1 MKKLFTLVLV
11 LILAISMLP
20 GASAAEQGT
29 VVSRQKVEL
38 ENGLVIV
45 DTLLEYDNARVM
57 GKVAKRT
64 KDVYLNE
71 VMIARITMVA
81 SFNYDG
87 TTVSVTSASVTE
99 KETYQ
104 GWGYAQ
110 DSLTTIGG
118 TATLNARL
126 TKLFYPS
133 IPFAMTITCDAN
145 GNLS

>member
-20 GASAAEQGT
+20 GVSAAEQGT

-38 ENGLVIV
+38 ENGVVIV
-45 DTLLEYDNARVM
+45 DPLVEYDNARVM

-64 KDVYLNE
+64 KDVYFNE
-71 VMIARITMVA
+71 VLIARVTMVA

-126 TKLFYPS
+126 TKLFYSSLPLTIS
-133 IPFAMTITCDAN
+133 ITCDVN

>member
-20 GASAAEQGT
+20 GVSAAEQGT

-38 ENGLVIV
+38 ENGVVIV
-45 DTLLEYDNARVM
+45 DTLVEYDNARVM

-126 TKLFYPS
+126 TKLFHPS
-133 IPFAMTITCDAN
+133 IPFSMTITCDAN